1 MLSGGGMT
9 CEKRLVN
16 GPKRVHRKQD
26 LLLGWNGCH
35 RYWAAVSDIVPVLK
49 RVILPVA

>member
-16 GPKRVHRKQD
+16 GPKRVHRKHFFVIR
-26 LLLGWNGCH
+26 LERLPPLLGCGIGHC
-35 RYWAAVSDIVPVLK
+35 SCT
-49 RVILPVA
+49 